1 MSAVQK
7 HGQCNAPGSSSDQPG
22 IIDIE
27 AMQVVMPLA
36 RAESWQPRPDLCPGV
51 IDISDEDS
59 PANVL
64 DIVRVAEA
72 ARKST
77 KFGRCKILEC
87 GRALVARVSQRGKP
101 FLGCS
106 AFRSRG
112 CEYVEFVTE
121 ARVLALFPRVMVTRV
136 RLKI

>member
-1 MSAVQK
+1 M
-7 HGQCNAPGSSSDQPG
+7 
-22 IIDIE
+22 
-27 AMQVVMPLA
+27 
-36 RAESWQPRPDLCPGV
+36 

-59 PANVL
+59 SANFV
-64 DIVRVAEA
+64 DIVPVAGA

-77 KFGRCKILEC
+77 KFGRCKIPDC

-106 AFRSRG
+106 AFRSHG

-136 RLKI
+136 RVQI